1 MLLGYRLN
9 TSTPTYV
16 AYTGGKYYHGAFNTW
31 NYLTTLP
38 LMKKVHLSLETDE
51 NQYGTS
57 WPGEVTTRQW
67 LGTVLIFMGTAL
79 VGSTAR
85 NTTKYAEESQ

>member
-1 MLLGYRLN
+1 VLAALF
-9 TSTPTYV
+9 
-16 AYTGGKYYHGAFNTW
+16 GKLFLH
-31 NYLTTLP
+31 
-38 LMKKVHLSLETDE
+38 ED
-51 NQYGTS
+51 
-57 WPGEVTTRQW
+57 VTTRQW